1 MNESQQ
7 LVFLAGFMGS
17 GKSTVGPLLAREI
30 HFGFIDADSI
40 IEKKEN
46 LSVRDIFRTRGEKY
60 FRGLE
65 ENVLK
70 EIVLEKGNNVVALG
84 GGALASELNRILVKK
99 SGILVYL
106 KSDAANI
113 LERLRARSNRPML
126 LSTDGQPLTE
136 DELSVR
142 VASLLREREKYYLE
156 ASIVVDTSK
165 LSISESVKEI
175 VLKLR
180 DKII

>member
-17 GKSTVGPLLAREI
+17 GKSTIGPLLAREI
-30 HFGFIDADSI
+30 HFGFIDADSF
-40 IEKKEN
+40 IEEKEN
-46 LSVRDIFRTRGEKY
+46 ISIRDIFKTRGEKY
-60 FRGLE
+60 FRSLE

-113 LERLRARSNRPML
+113 LERVRARSNRPML